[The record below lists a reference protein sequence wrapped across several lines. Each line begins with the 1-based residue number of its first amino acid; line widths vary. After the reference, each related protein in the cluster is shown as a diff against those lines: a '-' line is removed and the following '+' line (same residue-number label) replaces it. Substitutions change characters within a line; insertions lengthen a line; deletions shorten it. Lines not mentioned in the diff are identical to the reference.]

1 MVTEVVLKTL
11 ESVESANQSWFEEA
25 KSHLTINSKPLDKS
39 ITNEKP
45 SLLSDKNSLEIS
57 IQPEQLLS
65 LIQSGALSNFNVKIN
80 VA

>member
-1 MVTEVVLKTL
+1 MVDDDEVYNDPNLHSK
-11 ESVESANQSWFEEA
+11 EQDEQE
-25 KSHLTINSKPLDKS
+25 IPDDSKPLDKS

-80 VA
+80 VASNNQ